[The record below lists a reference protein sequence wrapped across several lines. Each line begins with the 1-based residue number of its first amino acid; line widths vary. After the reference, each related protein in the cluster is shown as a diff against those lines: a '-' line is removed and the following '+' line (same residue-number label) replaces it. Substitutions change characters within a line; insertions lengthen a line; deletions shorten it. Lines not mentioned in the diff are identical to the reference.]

1 MTTEMVLLCPHCG
14 SDKVTEE
21 CANCHRWGCGHCGA
35 HFEEPDEGAVV
46 DPDSRWEDRRIEPR
60 EE

>member
-14 SDKVTEE
+14 SSKIDEDDSYCFSCGEE
-21 CANCHRWGCGHCGA
+21 
-35 HFEEPDEGAVV
+35 FDEPDEGAVV
-46 DPDSRWEDRRIEPR
+46 DPDSRWDDRRIEPR